1 MCSCPSIL
9 ICDDDNFQL
18 LFYSNFF
25 SKLIQSSPL
34 STEENFKI
42 ELFDSGEKLL
52 DKYQKVHLCGC
63 EKVLLVI
70 SDFHMGEKC
79 MNGISTIAELRG
91 KGYSKTIMMRTAETL
106 DSLSKSSM
114 EAPQLIEEH
123 DINLLNKSDLAKFKE
138 LVQYFLEK

>member
-18 LFYSNFF
+18 IFYSQFF

-34 STEENFKI
+34 STEEKFKI

-52 DKYQKVHLCGC
+52 DKYQKIHLCGC

-70 SDFHMGEKC
+70 SDFHMGEEC

-91 KGYSKTIMMRTAETL
+91 RGYSRTIMMRTSETL
-106 DSLSKSSM
+106 DSLSKTSV

-123 DINLLNKSDLAKFKE
+123 DINLLNKSDLEKFQE
-138 LVQYFLEK
+138 LVQNSLEK